1 VASPPSI
8 HPCWRWTAAS
18 GLGSGIAGGERQ
30 GLLDDADIFLLP
42 GSGEFTLEEN
52 KGGVTGLVW
61 GRYAA
66 PVTVFVDPL
75 DSNRFLELD
84 REVLFVLGSPTDLA
98 ALEGTFSYELSA
110 WDAISSGLP
119 ITAMEASGTLDMGTG
134 AYAGFIDILLGAD
147 GAEDFSLFA
156 EFGSQVNGGVL
167 EGIQF
172 GTFDLFE
179 FATEATTPAEGT
191 LAGFFTGDAASF
203 LQLAFDFRVPLR
215 SDADVRGL
223 ALLEQG
229 AEIFDGALTSSEE
242 ALLDSGTVFV
252 AVSCCLD
259 DADGAPTGVFGGFA
273 TDPAASGGA
282 DTLLGINLTASG
294 EEAGPLD
301 PVFVLFPPEVVIR
314 RNTAPTVAAQDYGDG
329 LFGFEWQGQSGPVL
343 ARDAETGELL
353 ETFGQSLQVL
363 TGMPTPTANLVGSA
377 RFELLEF
384 GGYVLL
390 PGTSGFEV
398 GPLLEAEL
406 SFNVDFNSGAVTDGL
421 FFAPIDLGTGGGTTE
436 TDPPTLFARFDG
448 QVGFSN
454 QNPFVAFDIF
464 TGGVDIDGALDEL
477 NFDESDLGGF
487 FATNG
492 GNRFAAAFRFQT
504 MGDNLLNDGLTP
516 ILAIGT
522 AVLGR
527 QNLALGPVEQAL
539 FGDGLAFAGANC
551 CFAPGTAVGPAT
563 MAGVDAVLGEYVD
576 ANGEDISP
584 LDPSFGVG
592 TPSDIIRRAGAFA
605 EFEFQN
611 AFFSGVSDAV
621 ITEVDWF
628 GGLSPALTVDAETG
642 TITDRLDELVLFQV
656 ALPTSV
662 ATLQAEGFTTFAG
675 ATGAFSQGQTA
686 TQLGFEGNGGSSF
699 LGFNASFNVDLASGD
714 IFAGHLFLVDQ
725 REFVLLGTEEF
736 LQELGFEVF
745 FSGRVGVNNGN
756 SFADLDI
763 LDGVYHGKAAL
774 DLEES
779 SLRGFFAGENG
790 VVFLG
795 SYALATSPNSAAQ
808 QTAAGI
814 FGLSNQIDEELR
826 LALGEA
832 AGWFRF
838 DVVNEARRP
847 SFGIAAFQSDVLGE
861 APSGGV
867 LLGRSNDP
875 NGADP
880 FVLGANPLR
889 GSDGLGQTA
898 TRTDRAGFFAQPFEF
913 LLRREDAIGFEFNS
927 DVTPDGSTNAFV
939 GFEVSWGAWG
949 DNDGAAARIF
959 VNDGSTNHVPV
970 SDVFFANVNPTP
982 IGALADLTG
991 TFSYAGGGPAPIAY
1005 LGVGGGEVLGGS
1017 LFALDSLD
1025 VAFDIDFSTGAISA
1039 GNLIAT
1045 YGAPFETEIQW
1056 EVAFNG
1062 FLNGAITDFAV
1073 DSIAVTEFGS
1083 GIGPISASHGAMT
1096 GLLTGPAGQR
1106 HVGGFSFAV
1115 EFDSLGT
1122 ETLQGLWVVDQ
1133 LNSQMLP
1140 PETVQ

>member
-1 VASPPSI
+1 MTHSLLRLPSASAVLVVVVLCLACLVMPEAWAQQQPAGRVTITLGSVEAVAADGSVRRLQRGDPVYQGDTLRTGPRGRGQIRFTDRGMLSLRPDTVLVINDYAYEGSNPAAGRQQLNLDRGGFRTQTGRIAQANRQAYRIQTPVAVIGVRGTVFDAHQEPGGALLVGISEGGIEVQSSSGMIGRIGAGESFDFVRVDPDGSVEFLLEAPDAFAVTPGIDEGEEEGEGGEALDADTTGGDDGSAVESTAGTDPNAGADFVGQINNPEATGIVAPASEGSGTPPTTEPLEPTQPAPPVLSAEQ
-8 HPCWRWTAAS
+8 TAALLADDRFGLAVGVQGSTVDANGDLQPGPVGLFGGLATFNSPLLALDSGRS

-343 ARDAETGELL
+343 ARDAETGDLL

-477 NFDESDLGGF
+477 NFDQSDLGGF

-563 MAGVDAVLGEYVD
+563 MAGVDAVLGE
-576 ANGEDISP
+576 
-584 LDPSFGVG
+584 
-592 TPSDIIRRAGAFA
+592 
-605 EFEFQN
+605 
-611 AFFSGVSDAV
+611 
-621 ITEVDWF
+621 
-628 GGLSPALTVDAETG
+628 
-642 TITDRLDELVLFQV
+642 
-656 ALPTSV
+656 
-662 ATLQAEGFTTFAG
+662 
-675 ATGAFSQGQTA
+675 
-686 TQLGFEGNGGSSF
+686 
-699 LGFNASFNVDLASGD
+699 
-714 IFAGHLFLVDQ
+714 
-725 REFVLLGTEEF
+725 
-736 LQELGFEVF
+736 
-745 FSGRVGVNNGN
+745 
-756 SFADLDI
+756 
-763 LDGVYHGKAAL
+763 
-774 DLEES
+774 
-779 SLRGFFAGENG
+779 
-790 VVFLG
+790 
-795 SYALATSPNSAAQ
+795 
-808 QTAAGI
+808 
-814 FGLSNQIDEELR
+814 
-826 LALGEA
+826 
-832 AGWFRF
+832 
-838 DVVNEARRP
+838 
-847 SFGIAAFQSDVLGE
+847 
-861 APSGGV
+861 
-867 LLGRSNDP
+867 
-875 NGADP
+875 
-880 FVLGANPLR
+880 
-889 GSDGLGQTA
+889 
-898 TRTDRAGFFAQPFEF
+898 
-913 LLRREDAIGFEFNS
+913 
-927 DVTPDGSTNAFV
+927 
-939 GFEVSWGAWG
+939 
-949 DNDGAAARIF
+949 
-959 VNDGSTNHVPV
+959 
-970 SDVFFANVNPTP
+970 
-982 IGALADLTG
+982 
-991 TFSYAGGGPAPIAY
+991 
-1005 LGVGGGEVLGGS
+1005 
-1017 LFALDSLD
+1017 
-1025 VAFDIDFSTGAISA
+1025 
-1039 GNLIAT
+1039 
-1045 YGAPFETEIQW
+1045 
-1056 EVAFNG
+1056 
-1062 FLNGAITDFAV
+1062 
-1073 DSIAVTEFGS
+1073 
-1083 GIGPISASHGAMT
+1083 
-1096 GLLTGPAGQR
+1096 
-1106 HVGGFSFAV
+1106 
-1115 EFDSLGT
+1115 
-1122 ETLQGLWVVDQ
+1122 
-1133 LNSQMLP
+1133 
-1140 PETVQ
+1140 